1 LNRDIITS
9 SPATVTFVA
18 RLLSI
23 SCSSAINRA
32 YLIRSGHAVAIV
44 DGLTIALDVLPVDSI
59 VNQPV
64 MPSGVVKGKKG
75 RTPVSSADHAACV
88 ASLLQCL
95 WLLLRYVPP
104 ATSVGLDAPMCSYL
118 KRYIVAVGAIEK
130 LSNCFDCL
138 RGSPSLIS
146 FSPLLHMVLAFLE
159 TITADERFV
168 CAWGRNGSVC
178 LYPLFGV
185 FSAVGEQSLCL
196 DHRQATQL
204 RFAQHYAR
212 VSLLVRLV
220 HRGVFPSGGSSSMN
234 LQACR
239 RC

>member
-1 LNRDIITS
+1 M
-9 SPATVTFVA
+9 
-18 RLLSI
+18 
-23 SCSSAINRA
+23 
-32 YLIRSGHAVAIV
+32 
-44 DGLTIALDVLPVDSI
+44 DSI

-75 RTPVSSADHAACV
+75 RIPVSSADHAACV

-104 ATSVGLDAPMCSYL
+104 ATSFGLDAPMCSYL

-168 CAWGRNGSVC
+168 CARGKGTGVC
-178 LYPLFGV
+178 ACTHCLVYSPQ
-185 FSAVGEQSLCL
+185 SANKACVWITVKRHS
-196 DHRQATQL
+196 
-204 RFAQHYAR
+204 YA
-212 VSLLVRLV
+212 LLSITLV
-220 HRGVFPSGGSSSMN
+220 
-234 LQACR
+234 
-239 RC
+239 